1 MGKMSDLHL
10 TYTENGYLIHEALG
24 KWLISIEPFRA
35 KLNHEILTDVL
46 ENDTDLHAAKYE
58 VFSVYFLIFLEKY
71 IGEDLEA
78 QALLSIHPEAHEECF
93 EQFEEFLRN
102 VQ

>member
-10 TYTENGYLIHEALG
+10 TYTENGYLIHEAID
-24 KWLISIEPFRA
+24 KWLISIEPFRG

-58 VFSVYFLIFLEKY
+58 VFSVYFELFLEKY
-71 IGEDLEA
+71 IGDDLHA
-78 QALLSIHPEAHEECF
+78 QALLSIHPEAHEQCF

-102 VQ
+102 V